1 MSSPKTG
8 QNQISTSSCNFQ
20 TPSGTFCCH
29 GTLKKRKYRI
39 FNQMCQNPMKKKKRR
54 SLSSFL
60 FLEVI
65 LSFPFLLLQS
75 SPKDLKLKLFQ
86 WVFFYTMS
94 AIILTNQT
102 VECLHIPGGDIKL
115 LAVASA
121 RYPV

>member
-1 MSSPKTG
+1 
-8 QNQISTSSCNFQ
+8 
-20 TPSGTFCCH
+20 
-29 GTLKKRKYRI
+29 
-39 FNQMCQNPMKKKKRR
+39 MKKKKRR